1 MIKLGTYTMN
11 AELHRL
17 SSAGNS
23 NPRTFPKGPSTQLS
37 YTLKNSNLHNY
48 YPKPEYLIIGTF
60 GPLGLYKPQPATKP
74 QPET

>member
-1 MIKLGTYTMN
+1 M
-11 AELHRL
+11 L
-17 SSAGNS
+17 SFIVSQPGAGNS

-48 YPKPEYLIIGTF
+48 YLKPEYLIIGTF